1 MKNPLE
7 NFAVKLRKNNIKA
20 CSVSI
25 LIAAALGATSTINAQ
40 SNDDDDIEEITIKAH
55 PLHEQGLSQN
65 ISILSGEELTDAI
78 ESNLGDTLAKQ
89 VGVRSAS
96 FGIAAGRPIIRGL
109 GGPRVKTTEDTIDSL
124 DVSVTS
130 TDHAVTVEPF
140 IAEQIVILKGASTL
154 LYGPG
159 AIGGVVDT
167 ETGRIPTK
175 LNEEDFSGRGEFR
188 VSDNED
194 GTAGAIRLDG
204 NLSDNFAWHVDAF
217 TKEADDYEIPGFA
230 ESAAFIAAEEA
241 EEGGEEE
248 EEEEEVFGVLEGSR
262 FDIQG
267 YAGGISWVDGENH
280 LGLSI
285 SGTDGTYGL
294 VGGHHEEGEE
304 EEEEEEGEEEPGR
317 IDLEQTR
324 IDFSGRFTSS
334 LDIIESFEFRVGIND
349 YEHSEIE
356 GNGEIGTLFDNDAW
370 EARFLANHTEVMG
383 FTGTVGLQI
392 SDRDFSA
399 VGEEAFVPPS
409 ETDTVGLFWV
419 GERQFENFSLELG
432 SRIDSFDTDSE
443 NSVSRSFTTF
453 STSAGAVVPLSQ
465 TTTLTALVDYAERAP
480 GIEELFSNGPHLA
493 TQTFEIGDPN
503 LNEESSI
510 NFTFSLAYET
520 ELLDAH
526 ASFYHYDF
534 DDYIFQSATGEID
547 DDLPVLVYQQNDA
560 EFTGLELEVG
570 VHLLDV
576 ASGDLDLRFSYD
588 LVDADVDGSGN
599 GNLPRIPAD
608 RFTVGLVWGNEV
620 WRAKLSYADTASQ
633 RDNAPF
639 ELPTEGYEDISAK
652 IERKFAIGD
661 GVLTAFIHGKNL
673 SDEEQRNSTSFVK
686 DLAPAPGRRIE
697 AGVQF
702 DF

>member
-241 EEGGEEE
+241 EEGGQEE

-294 VGGHHEEGEE
+294 VGGHHEEGE

-661 GVLTAFIHGKNL
+661 SVLTAFIHGKNL

>member
-1 MKNPLE
+1 
-7 NFAVKLRKNNIKA
+7 
-20 CSVSI
+20 
-25 LIAAALGATSTINAQ
+25 
-40 SNDDDDIEEITIKAH
+40 
-55 PLHEQGLSQN
+55 
-65 ISILSGEELTDAI
+65 
-78 ESNLGDTLAKQ
+78 
-89 VGVRSAS
+89 
-96 FGIAAGRPIIRGL
+96 
-109 GGPRVKTTEDTIDSL
+109 
-124 DVSVTS
+124 
-130 TDHAVTVEPF
+130 
-140 IAEQIVILKGASTL
+140 
-154 LYGPG
+154 
-159 AIGGVVDT
+159 
-167 ETGRIPTK
+167 
-175 LNEEDFSGRGEFR
+175 
-188 VSDNED
+188 
-194 GTAGAIRLDG
+194 
-204 NLSDNFAWHVDAF
+204 
-217 TKEADDYEIPGFA
+217 
-230 ESAAFIAAEEA
+230 
-241 EEGGEEE
+241 
-248 EEEEEVFGVLEGSR
+248 
-262 FDIQG
+262 
-267 YAGGISWVDGENH
+267 
-280 LGLSI
+280 
-285 SGTDGTYGL
+285 
-294 VGGHHEEGEE
+294 
-304 EEEEEEGEEEPGR
+304 
-317 IDLEQTR
+317 
-324 IDFSGRFTSS
+324 
-334 LDIIESFEFRVGIND
+334 
-349 YEHSEIE
+349 
-356 GNGEIGTLFDNDAW
+356 
-370 EARFLANHTEVMG
+370 MG

-547 DDLPVLVYQQNDA
+547 DDLPVLVYEQSNA

-599 GNLPRIPAD
+599 NNLPRIPAD
-608 RFTVGLVWGNEV
+608 RFTVDLVWGNEV

-633 RDNAPF
+633 NDNAAF
-639 ELPTEGYEDISAK
+639 ELPTEGFEDISAK

-661 GVLTAFIHGKNL
+661 SVLTAFIHGKNL

-686 DLAPAPGRRIE
+686 DLAPAPGRRFE

>member
-294 VGGHHEEGEE
+294 VGGHHEEGE

-661 GVLTAFIHGKNL
+661 SVLTAFIHGKNL